1 MKITKTQLT
10 QIIEEELQ
18 KVAEAAVPDPVWGGQ
33 RYTQKA
39 SNPNARD
46 NPKIDC
52 PKFAKEIAKDK
63 AGLGNPPSK
72 LELAFL
78 KNKEVQY
85 KAKCQ
90 PASSALQEGFENFT
104 PENLQMVIDS
114 LIQMGIPAGGVVAAA
129 MALTNFFEGKPRDL
143 SAKADLYAAAEEE
156 GAKRS

>member
-1 MKITKTQLT
+1 MKITKAQLT

-33 RYTQKA
+33 RYT
-39 SNPNARD
+39 NPK
-46 NPKIDC
+46 PKIDC
-52 PKFAKEIAKDK
+52 PRFAKEIAADK
-63 AGLGNPPSK
+63 ADLGNPPSK

-78 KNKEVQY
+78 NSKKVQY

-90 PASSALQEGFENFT
+90 PAPSSALQEGIENFT
-104 PENLQMVIDS
+104 PENLRMVIDS

>member
-33 RYTQKA
+33 RYT
-39 SNPNARD
+39 NPK
-46 NPKIDC
+46 PKIDC
-52 PKFAKEIAKDK
+52 PRFAKEIAADK
-63 AGLGNPPSK
+63 AQLENNPSELGQV
-72 LELAFL
+72 FL
-78 KNKEVQY
+78 HNKEEQY

-90 PASSALQEGFENFT
+90 PAPSSALQEGIENFT
-104 PENLQMVIDS
+104 PENLRMVIDS